1 MRRGGGGRR
10 LAAAMAATAAAT
22 AAASPGPPAVALC
35 ANDPVSSLGA
45 MLLEDERRSSLKVG
59 ALRVAGAGAA
69 KPKDIMRETI
79 ARKRCSKDFTSV
91 SRSSTTDHAREE
103 GRPVRLSVEF

>member
-69 KPKDIMRETI
+69 KPKDICV
-79 ARKRCSKDFTSV
+79 KRSHAKGAQKTSRFNNFNYR
-91 SRSSTTDHAREE
+91 SRT
-103 GRPVRLSVEF
+103 

>member
-79 ARKRCSKDFTSV
+79 ARKKV
-91 SRSSTTDHAREE
+91 LK
-103 GRPVRLSVEF
+103 RLHVFQEVQLQITHVKKVGPSGSP

>member
-1 MRRGGGGRR
+1 M
-10 LAAAMAATAAAT
+10 AAAMAATAAAT

-69 KPKDIMRETI
+69 KPKDIAGSEHVVAMPGAERG
-79 ARKRCSKDFTSV
+79 A
-91 SRSSTTDHAREE
+91 
-103 GRPVRLSVEF
+103 

>member
-69 KPKDIMRETI
+69 KPKDI
-79 ARKRCSKDFTSV
+79 
-91 SRSSTTDHAREE
+91 
-103 GRPVRLSVEF
+103 

>member
-79 ARKRCSKDFTSV
+79 ARKKVLKRLHECFKKFNYR
-91 SRSSTTDHAREE
+91 SRT
-103 GRPVRLSVEF
+103 

>member
-1 MRRGGGGRR
+1 MIH
-10 LAAAMAATAAAT
+10 
-22 AAASPGPPAVALC
+22 PQQHFGPPAVALC

-79 ARKRCSKDFTSV
+79 VRKKVLKRLRVCFKKFNYR
-91 SRSSTTDHAREE
+91 SRR
-103 GRPVRLSVEF
+103 